1 MSLEYMKTGPTIDQ
15 NQNEKCKKIQVSYS
29 AQEQYKIYGSLD
41 DVNKYK
47 ISKQHEKLANEVRN
61 TIE

>member
-47 ISKQHEKLANEVRN
+47 ISK
-61 TIE
+61 